1 MDKKYKY
8 LIIGG
13 VSSFLFFGIIEL
25 LLYYGCTNNLAC
37 IVLLSVPI
45 IPGVILGLE
54 KYSLIVF
61 SALIWFLIGA
71 LIGFLI
77 YKFKKK

>member
-1 MDKKYKY
+1 MDKQYKY

-13 VSSFLFFGIIEL
+13 VISFLFFGVIEL
-25 LLYYGCTNNLAC
+25 LLYYGCTNNLIC
-37 IVLLSVPI
+37 IVLLSVLV

-61 SALIWFLIGA
+61 SALTWFLLGS
-71 LIGFLI
+71 LIGFII
-77 YKFKKK
+77 YKFRKK

>member
-1 MDKKYKY
+1 MDKQYKY

-13 VSSFLFFGIIEL
+13 VISFLFFGVIEL
-25 LLYYGCTNNLAC
+25 LLYYGCTNNLIC
-37 IVLLSVPI
+37 IVLLSVLV

-61 SALIWFLIGA
+61 SALIWFLLGV
-71 LIGFLI
+71 LIGFLV
-77 YKFKKK
+77 YKIRK